1 MPFGLTNAP
10 TMFQDIM
17 NTIFSEFLRKFVLV
31 FMDDI
36 LVYSSTL
43 EEHVQHLQEVF
54 QTLAAHQFFI
64 KASKCLFVQQSL
76 EYLGHVITAE
86 GIATNPSKIQAIN
99 RWPVPTNVGIEGISG
114 ASRILPK
121 IYQELWDYQQA
132 SQ

>member
-1 MPFGLTNAP
+1 MSFGLTNAP
-10 TMFQDIM
+10 TTFQDIM